1 MMKKFFLSPLLL
13 VLTITL
19 FAQQSTR
26 SIDSLLLD
34 AQFEKVIIE
43 VEKAL
48 RFTSDSHQRVILE
61 NKKAEALNRAGKID
75 EAQRLLEH
83 LASQSLPPTLQVI
96 TQMNLGFLFL
106 NQGRNDLAYTKLHEA
121 LDVAEN
127 ENLLN
132 SVEGAQL
139 LSYLGNLYLAT
150 GKYAQA
156 EEQLGMALSIREKL
170 AERNP
175 ELIAA
180 SYNDLGLVYSVR
192 DANKALDFYEKA
204 LATYERL
211 HGKDHPKTA
220 IAHTNIGFAY
230 RTLELYGDA
239 VINFE
244 SALKTWEKIHPGPH
258 PTKAFVLFNLGQTYL
273 NTGNNGSAR
282 SYYDN
287 ALTMY
292 RESYGRKHPAIA
304 TVLNA
309 IGNLNVSEGKF
320 LEGLEF
326 FQQALI
332 SNTGDFEN
340 ATLSANPGLKNY
352 YSGNTLLF
360 TLLHKAEALESRFF
374 GKTLKFDDLAL
385 ATKT

>member
-1 MMKKFFLSPLLL
+1 MMKKFFLSPLFL
-13 VLTITL
+13 VFAVTL
-19 FAQQSTR
+19 FAQQPTR

-48 RFTSDSHQRVILE
+48 RSTSDPHQRVILE
-61 NKKAEALNRAGKID
+61 NKKAEALNRAGKSD

-83 LASQSLPPTLQVI
+83 IASQSLPPTLQVI

-132 SVEGAQL
+132 SVVGAQL

-170 AERNP
+170 AEPNP

-204 LATYERL
+204 LET
-211 HGKDHPKTA
+211 
-220 IAHTNIGFAY
+220 
-230 RTLELYGDA
+230 
-239 VINFE
+239 
-244 SALKTWEKIHPGPH
+244 
-258 PTKAFVLFNLGQTYL
+258 
-273 NTGNNGSAR
+273 
-282 SYYDN
+282 
-287 ALTMY
+287 
-292 RESYGRKHPAIA
+292 
-304 TVLNA
+304 
-309 IGNLNVSEGKF
+309 
-320 LEGLEF
+320 
-326 FQQALI
+326 
-332 SNTGDFEN
+332 
-340 ATLSANPGLKNY
+340 
-352 YSGNTLLF
+352 
-360 TLLHKAEALESRFF
+360 
-374 GKTLKFDDLAL
+374 
-385 ATKT
+385 